1 MEVSVAEGVRRGRR
15 DDLPQ
20 PPSPPQA
27 LPGWWVCR
35 TWLGPA
41 LPAGELP
48 GRPWA
53 LHCLQGGTSC
63 WGQDRGSDL
72 LRCDC
77 GTRGTNNTGFLC
89 LGRTQWLFQTRTFPG
104 EDIPDSSSRTFQ
116 YPCADREA
124 VMSPQG
130 WGRAQEMFPQFR
142 TQRTQRPAVCS
153 QWPDEGQRQVVG
165 CCPVSVSLEP
175 GRHGVQRCNPQ
186 ASVQEWGSDQT
197 LVIHS
202 PHVLAGARLGG
213 SRFHREKHHTKMFLK
228 SPFPETTAV
237 TSSKDNFETARPA
250 RSLGRQWFQ
259 RR

>member
-77 GTRGTNNTGFLC
+77 GTRGTNNTGSLC
-89 LGRTQWLFQTRTFPG
+89 LGRTQRLSQTRTFSG

-130 WGRAQEMFPQFR
+130 WGRAQEMLPQFR

-175 GRHGVQRCNPQ
+175 GRHGAPRCAQ
-186 ASVQEWGSDQT
+186 ASVQGGAATRLSLFTPLMSGRSQIRGQSFPQGKT
-197 LVIHS
+197 
-202 PHVLAGARLGG
+202 PHKNV
-213 SRFHREKHHTKMFLK
+213 FKK
-228 SPFPETTAV
+228 SFP
-237 TSSKDNFETARPA
+237 
-250 RSLGRQWFQ
+250 
-259 RR
+259 